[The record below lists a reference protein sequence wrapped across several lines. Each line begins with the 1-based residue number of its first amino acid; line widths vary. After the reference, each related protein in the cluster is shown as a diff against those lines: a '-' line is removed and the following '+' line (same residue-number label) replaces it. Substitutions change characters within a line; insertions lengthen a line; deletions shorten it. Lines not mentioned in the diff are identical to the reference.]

1 MSLLKLDAVIFDFD
15 GTICDSLEV
24 KEEAFGE
31 IYASYG
37 RDISNKV
44 MAFHRNN
51 LGVPRDKKF
60 IHFQKNLLN
69 EDYSKETI
77 SILSNRFSV
86 IVKQKVVDAPLI
98 KGALTFLEEFYDTL
112 DIFLSSAT
120 PHEELIE
127 ITTKKNLSHYFKVI
141 SGSPETKAS
150 HVENA
155 LLFGKYKKEKVV
167 YIGDSYQDLLAAEET
182 GINFLGVGS
191 NNFDKRISTI
201 ENLDSLSKV
210 LASL

>member
-1 MSLLKLDAVIFDFD
+1 MGFF
-15 GTICDSLEV
+15 
-24 KEEAFGE
+24 
-31 IYASYG
+31 
-37 RDISNKV
+37 
-44 MAFHRNN
+44 
-51 LGVPRDKKF
+51 
-60 IHFQKNLLN
+60 
-69 EDYSKETI
+69 
-77 SILSNRFSV
+77 
-86 IVKQKVVDAPLI
+86 
-98 KGALTFLEEFYDTL
+98 
-112 DIFLSSAT
+112 
-120 PHEELIE
+120 
-127 ITTKKNLSHYFKVI
+127 NLSHYFKVI